1 MKIAEAVQNTHSAAT
16 GAYNAM
22 VNIPFVG
29 PALAAAAAGA
39 AISFGMAQVQAIK
52 SQSFGGGGSVSSGG
66 VPSGGGAQA
75 AAGAPVQP
83 AANDEITQAPQAIN
97 VTVDGSID
105 PEGARRIIEAI
116 NEATEDGLEINA
128 LVGS

>member
-1 MKIAEAVQNTHSAAT
+1 
-16 GAYNAM
+16 
-22 VNIPFVG
+22 
-29 PALAAAAAGA
+29 
-39 AISFGMAQVQAIK
+39 
-52 SQSFGGGGSVSSGG
+52 
-66 VPSGGGAQA
+66 
-75 AAGAPVQP
+75 VQP
-83 AANDEITQAPQAIN
+83 VEAAEVVQAPQAIN